1 MWTVSCFDLGRKYR
15 DSSHTSSSHCLYLIQ
30 ISGPANQ
37 ITYSCTEHGF
47 IFIWKNSHQF
57 AGVDAIFYPQMQVS
71 CRFNYLILAAAQ
83 FIDYLFFHDSNQS
96 VGRLKV
102 HFNGIRP
109 IEHLLKPFPYQ
120 FHHHILLSILSFNY
134 LIFQCWMQSA
144 SFLLITVKLW
154 WFDQL

>member
-1 MWTVSCFDLGRKYR
+1 
-15 DSSHTSSSHCLYLIQ
+15 
-30 ISGPANQ
+30 
-37 ITYSCTEHGF
+37 
-47 IFIWKNSHQF
+47 
-57 AGVDAIFYPQMQVS
+57 MQVS

-109 IEHLLKPFPYQ
+109 IEHLFMPFPYR

-154 WFDQL
+154 WFDQLYLDQTLDPSNPILFIIVLPQFFKIWRSNWQFADPCTQLFFSLFRFLEKDL